1 MPSKDDKR
9 LCIDNVRHAEYY
21 DMLET
26 FDKLYKQ
33 SKDGMVFDNLM
44 DLILSEENICLA
56 YRNIKS
62 NKGSKTQGTDNIT
75 IETISKMTKREV
87 IDFVRF
93 IVLGSEHGYRPKPV
107 RRKEIPKPYDTTKMR
122 PLGIPCMWDRIVQ
135 QCIKQVMEPI
145 CEAKFSANSY
155 GFRPTRS
162 AKNAVRRCNDLMQ
175 LTKLH
180 YVIEFDI
187 KGFFDNVNHSKL
199 IRQIW
204 SMGIHDKKL
213 IWIIKKILKAPI
225 KMPNGDIVYPEK
237 GTPQGGVI
245 SPLLANIVLNELDHW
260 VESQW
265 QLNPIIN
272 KYSTKINSTGS
283 INYGNGYKAMKKTNL
298 KEMYIV
304 RYADDFR
311 IFCRN
316 RNDANNCYISVKKWI
331 EERLKL
337 EISPEKTKIVNMR
350 KRYSEFL
357 GIKMKVH
364 RKSHKYVV
372 ESHMSDKALKRAQ
385 IKLIEQIKCMSKPK
399 LNKER
404 DEIILYNSMVSG
416 IHDYYKMAT
425 HISKDCGI
433 IQCSVRLVL
442 FNRMRQQKG
451 SRLIDTGRKLTIFE
465 QKQYGKS
472 QQLKYAKGSG
482 EPIYPIGYIQNVV
495 PKAIKFTST
504 AYTNEGRKHH
514 HDKLEIDLTPI
525 QNYVKENEHDKTIE
539 WYDNLISRFSAQ
551 WGRCM
556 ITGRTLK
563 SSKDI
568 AFLYRQNQI
577 DTKTDKYSN
586 LILVI
591 KPIEELIQSTDNL
604 RNKYLI
610 KHLKLTTKQ
619 IIKLNNFRKLL
630 NLPNIG

>member
-1 MPSKDDKR
+1 MPSKNDKR
-9 LCIDNVRHAEYY
+9 LCIDDVRHAEYY

-44 DLILSEENICLA
+44 DLILSEDNICLA

-87 IDFVRF
+87 INFVRF

-372 ESHMSDKALKRAQ
+372 ESHM
-385 IKLIEQIKCMSKPK
+385 
-399 LNKER
+399 
-404 DEIILYNSMVSG
+404 G
-416 IHDYYKMAT
+416 
-425 HISKDCGI
+425 
-433 IQCSVRLVL
+433 
-442 FNRMRQQKG
+442 
-451 SRLIDTGRKLTIFE
+451 
-465 QKQYGKS
+465 
-472 QQLKYAKGSG
+472 
-482 EPIYPIGYIQNVV
+482 
-495 PKAIKFTST
+495 
-504 AYTNEGRKHH
+504 
-514 HDKLEIDLTPI
+514 
-525 QNYVKENEHDKTIE
+525 
-539 WYDNLISRFSAQ
+539 
-551 WGRCM
+551 
-556 ITGRTLK
+556 
-563 SSKDI
+563 
-568 AFLYRQNQI
+568 
-577 DTKTDKYSN
+577 
-586 LILVI
+586 
-591 KPIEELIQSTDNL
+591 
-604 RNKYLI
+604 
-610 KHLKLTTKQ
+610 
-619 IIKLNNFRKLL
+619 
-630 NLPNIG
+630 